1 MGESV
6 NLTLVLIVLAALFAI
21 APKLAMSG
29 QIVVASLST
38 MFIAVVIAIWETSHF
53 LSAEQIRIC
62 RRMQNHFV
70 PSLSP
75 FLISAGYCGG
85 INYE

>member
-6 NLTLVLIVLAALFAI
+6 NLSLVLTVLAALFVI
-21 APKLAMSG
+21 APKLAILG
-29 QIVVASLST
+29 QIVVASFST
-38 MFIAVVIAIWETSHF
+38 MFIAVVIALWETSHF
-53 LSAEQIRIC
+53 LSAKQIKIC

-75 FLISAGYCGG
+75 FLDSVGLLWR
-85 INYE
+85 NKL